1 MDYKQIIIVR
11 KDLNMSIGKLSAQV
25 SHGSIAFL
33 TNAIKN
39 GVKSY
44 IKDNSYSFQFNLNDR
59 GVYDNWINGGFT
71 KIVLEAK
78 NKTKLLKAIN
88 YAQELGLKEKED
100 YFLIRDN
107 CLTELTPEDED
118 GRTLTV
124 IGFRPLPENI
134 AREIS
139 RHYYLYR

>member
-1 MDYKQIIIVR
+1 MNYKQIIIVR
-11 KDLNMSIGKLSAQV
+11 KDLNMSTGKLLSQV
-25 SHGSIAFL
+25 SHGSMAFL

-39 GVKSY
+39 GTKSY
-44 IKDNSYSFQFNLNDR
+44 IKNNSYSFQFNLKDR
-59 GVYDNWINGGFT
+59 GVYEDWINGSFT

-78 NKTKLLKAIN
+78 NKSKLLKVIN
-88 YAQELGLKEKED
+88 YAQELGLKENED

-107 CLTELTPEDED
+107 CLTELTPEDGD

-134 AREIS
+134 AKEIS
-139 RHYYLYR
+139 KYYQLYK